1 MYYFKRPVVSLLS
14 LVVACGAIA
23 SDEPTQV
30 EIEALKSTHKQF
42 EGLMLDGQSA
52 YDASKHYLEGISK
65 EPTETPLNEKY
76 PGSVVFTKEDAK
88 MFREQDKVVKELVK
102 KEEHQP
108 EWTRDVSEYD
118 ALVQS
123 IANSGRS
130 KVEKRIAALYPDSKD
145 KDLVLVRGNS
155 GKSELLKD
163 NEDLYYFIT

>member
-1 MYYFKRPVVSLLS
+1 
-14 LVVACGAIA
+14 
-23 SDEPTQV
+23 V

-42 EGLMLDGQSA
+42 EGLMIDGQSA

-108 EWTRDVSEYD
+108 
-118 ALVQS
+118 
-123 IANSGRS
+123 
-130 KVEKRIAALYPDSKD
+130 
-145 KDLVLVRGNS
+145 
-155 GKSELLKD
+155 
-163 NEDLYYFIT
+163 